1 MSIHVRTRRQPL
13 TPRQREAIREAMRTL
28 VDEDL
33 DRGATS
39 AAVATCAACSRSSV
53 LVGSVVYDG
62 VRLCNGCATEY
73 ELRRAE
79 GSVESIE
86 EFIREAAS

>member
-1 MSIHVRTRRQPL
+1 MSIHVRTRKQPL

-33 DRGATS
+33 DRGADLTP
-39 AAVATCAACSRSSV
+39 VATCAACARSSV
-53 LVGSVVYDG
+53 LFGSVLYDG
-62 VRLCNGCATEY
+62 VRLCNSCATEY

-79 GSVESIE
+79 GRVESIE
-86 EFIREAAS
+86 EFIREDAT